1 MSEQESRK
9 TTWQNEKLE
18 LEHQKVP
25 NQTEK
30 HARPRVHM
38 MSKSAEAK
46 YDQKQ
51 MLEEQKNQ
59 EILWSKVRHVTSA
72 IKDGREA
79 NSTSTY
85 DPTTDA
91 LLD

>member
-18 LEHQKVP
+18 LEHRKVP
-25 NQTEK
+25 NETEK

-59 EILWSKVRHVTSA
+59 EIL
-72 IKDGREA
+72 
-79 NSTSTY
+79 
-85 DPTTDA
+85 
-91 LLD
+91 